1 MRPPASLFANEY
13 YETIYPFYPFLFFVY
28 PIIAM
33 CSRLTGALQ
42 PVRAIRL
49 LAGVLIITGVW
60 FTILFLDVTAQ
71 SQDACALP

>member
-1 MRPPASLFANEY
+1 MKQSISFIRSF
-13 YETIYPFYPFLFFVY
+13 FFVY

-33 CSRLTGALQ
+33 YSRLPGALQ
-42 PVRAIRL
+42 PVSAIRL